1 MTNNLQSTL
10 SKIKNTII
18 NSSLFLIFTRRPY
31 NIILFL
37 VLCIISLI
45 YIAYLELSIFNFYFI
60 KYLLYVCVAMIIM
73 GPAFYT
79 NINLFNLKYSDNRII
94 KVIQQSFVYFILI
107 LICRFILLI
116 LFNCDFST
124 LFGTNYCDSEDED
137 TAKTSVY
144 GNIDVNHVPSPTD
157 LDLTIKSPYEENI
170 PLVELLDSIL
180 SFNTLEFLIISV
192 LLLVFFN
199 KTIKTF
205 VIKYIKIF
213 ITKYVPV
220 KYDYINKYLDRLLI
234 NNDIFDSYFIS
245 INLVILFCI
254 KFVHINFVY
263 ILYNNIEDF
272 VLVYN
277 SIHKSSLFLIIMPA
291 LKYKINIKELNRIY
305 LKDLFSRF
313 NKIFIALRFI
323 FLFIICY
330 IFINCTLIFYSL
342 IF

>member
-31 NIILFL
+31 NLILFL

-45 YIAYLELSIFNFYFI
+45 YNVYLELSLSNS
-60 KYLLYVCVAMIIM
+60 YLM
-73 GPAFYT
+73 
-79 NINLFNLKYSDNRII
+79 
-94 KVIQQSFVYFILI
+94 Q
-107 LICRFILLI
+107 
-116 LFNCDFST
+116 
-124 LFGTNYCDSEDED
+124 E
-137 TAKTSVY
+137 TAKTSVH

-157 LDLTIKSPYEENI
+157 ADFTIKSPYEENI
-170 PLVELLDSIL
+170 PLVNLLNSIL
-180 SFNTLEFLIISV
+180 EFNTLEFIIISI

-220 KYDYINKYLDRLLI
+220 KYNYINKYLDRLLI
-234 NNDIFDSYFIS
+234 NNEIFDRYFIS
-245 INLVILFCI
+245 VNLVILFCI

-272 VLVYN
+272 VLVFN

-291 LKYKINIKELNRIY
+291 LKYKINIKELNRIN